1 MSPWRRQRW
10 LPLLALLLG
19 AAGPRSGFE
28 TMTPELQAMQRD
40 DAGNPGML
48 SVLEGEAL
56 FAREGCAACHAA
68 AALRGVAARYPA
80 HDPAHGGP
88 IDLAGRIA
96 ECREQRA
103 GRPPLPR
110 ESQPMLALQSFV
122 AHQSRGLPITPD
134 PRLAEARAEGE
145 RLFRER
151 RGQLNLSCAQC
162 HETLAGGRLA
172 GANIP
177 EGHPNGYPLYR
188 LEWQALGSLQR
199 RLRGCFT
206 GVRAEALAPGSPAAL
221 ALEAYLFG
229 RAAGLP
235 IETPAVRP

>member
-1 MSPWRRQRW
+1 VTPRRSRRW
-10 LPLLALLLG
+10 LPLLALLIG
-19 AAGPRSGFE
+19 AAAPRSGFE

-48 SVLEGEAL
+48 SVLEGEAQ
-56 FAREGCAACHAA
+56 FARDGCDNCHTGG
-68 AALRGVAARYPA
+68 ALRGVAARYPA
-80 HDPAHGGP
+80 YDARRDGP
-88 IDLAGRIA
+88 VDLASRIA

-103 GRPPLPR
+103 GRSPLPL

-145 RLFRER
+145 RLFRAR

-162 HETLAGGRLA
+162 HESQAGGRLA
-172 GANIP
+172 GASIP

-199 RLRGCFT
+199 RLRGCFA
-206 GVRAEALAPGSPAAL
+206 GVRAEPFLPGSPAAL

>member
-1 MSPWRRQRW
+1 MSHRRSRCW
-10 LPLLALLLG
+10 LPLLALLIG

-48 SVLEGEAL
+48 SVLEGEAQ
-56 FAREGCAACHAA
+56 FARDGCDGCHTAS
-68 AALRGVAARYPA
+68 ALRGVAARYPA
-80 HDPAHGGP
+80 YDPARDGP
-88 IDLAGRIA
+88 IDLASRIA
-96 ECREQRA
+96 ECRERRA
-103 GRPPLPR
+103 GRPPLPQ

-122 AHQSRGLPITPD
+122 AYQSRGFLITPD

-162 HETLAGGRLA
+162 HETHAGGRLA
-172 GANIP
+172 GASIP

-199 RLRGCFT
+199 RLRGCFA
-206 GVRAEALAPGSPAAL
+206 GVRAEAFPPGSLAAL
-221 ALEAYLFG
+221 ALEAFLFG

>member
-1 MSPWRRQRW
+1 MSPRRSRRW
-10 LPLLALLLG
+10 LPLLALLIG
-19 AAGPRSGFE
+19 AAAPRSGFE

-48 SVLEGEAL
+48 SVLEGEAQ
-56 FAREGCAACHAA
+56 FARDGCDNCHTVAS
-68 AALRGVAARYPA
+68 LRGVAARYPA
-80 HDPAHGGP
+80 HDARRDGP
-88 IDLAGRIA
+88 IDLTSRIA

-122 AHQSRGLPITPD
+122 AYQSRGLPIMPD
-134 PRLAEARAEGE
+134 PRLAQARAEGE

-162 HETLAGGRLA
+162 HESHAGGRLA
-172 GANIP
+172 GASIP

-206 GVRAEALAPGSPAAL
+206 GVRAEPFLPGSPAAL
-221 ALEAYLFG
+221 ALEVYLFG

>member
-1 MSPWRRQRW
+1 MRRRVAA
-10 LPLLALLLG
+10 LALLLM

-28 TMTPELQAMQRD
+28 TMTPELQAIQRD
-40 DAGNPGML
+40 DVANPGML
-48 SVLEGEAL
+48 SVAEGEGL
-56 FAREGCAACHAA
+56 FAREGCTQCHTPASMQ
-68 AALRGVAARYPA
+68 GVAARYPA
-80 HDPAHGGP
+80 FDERRGGP

-110 ESQPMLALQSFV
+110 DTRPLLALEAFV

-134 PRLAEARAEGE
+134 PRLADARAEGE
-145 RLFRER
+145 RQFRLR

-162 HETLAGGRLA
+162 HDDHAGGKLA
-172 GANIP
+172 GATIP

-188 LEWQALGSLQR
+188 LEWQSLGSLQR

-206 GVRAEALAPGSPAAL
+206 GVRAELLAPGSVEAL